1 MEGYAEG
8 LKYLF
13 IPDLRKL
20 FDLTVWIKAS
30 NQVLFMISLGIGC
43 NILFAASRKENENI
57 YIPSFWIPIMTVSC
71 GILCSVINFCFL
83 GHLSYLI
90 GVPIDDL
97 PLKGTDL
104 AFITYPSALAS
115 LPFPNLWAILFY
127 IMMIT
132 LGIDSQVNLAYLVR
146 I

>member
-1 MEGYAEG
+1 MEGYSDG

-13 IPDLRKL
+13 LPDLTKL
-20 FDLTVWIKAS
+20 FDPTVWIKAS

-43 NILFAASRKENENI
+43 NILFAVSRKEDENI
-57 YIPSFWIPIMTVSC
+57 YVSSFWIPVITVSC
-71 GILCSVINFCFL
+71 GVLCSIINFCFI
-83 GHLSYLI
+83 GHLSHLI

-115 LPFPNLWAILFY
+115 LPFPNFWAVLFF
-127 IMMIT
+127 IMLIT
-132 LGIDSQVNLAYLVR
+132 LGIDSQVIVK
-146 I
+146 